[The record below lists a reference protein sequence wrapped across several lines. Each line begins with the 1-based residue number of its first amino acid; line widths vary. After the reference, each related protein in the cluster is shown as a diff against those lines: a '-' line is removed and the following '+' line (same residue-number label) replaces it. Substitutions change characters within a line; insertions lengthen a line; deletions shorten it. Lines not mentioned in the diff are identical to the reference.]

1 MKRAAAGS
9 RRLAALLPATLPGLL
24 LIGCASPVSVRELAT
39 GQIDTPAYE
48 LRGEDLP
55 SLQEQAGRLCRH
67 GGQVLHLGYRGDGL
81 RAPGDSWWGQ
91 RWSEAQR
98 LANPVQAQAQMTVVC
113 HPDAARGQ
121 VPLRA
126 TAPTPAAASID
137 AAAAAVPDGDMLAA
151 DTVVVGGPALPA
163 ALVAPAAS
171 APEPPAAK
179 HAAAAAV
186 PATSAAQTQTA
197 PKPAAPEAA
206 KPAPMAASAPRLAQ
220 AKRQTPYPVLSY

>member
-9 RRLAALLPATLPGLL
+9 RRLVALLPAALPGLL

-55 SLQEQAGRLCRH
+55 SLQDQAGRLCRH

-121 VPLRA
+121 VLSRAATPMPL
-126 TAPTPAAASID
+126 TAAPID
-137 AAAAAVPDGDMLAA
+137 ATAAAVPDGDMLAA
-151 DTVVVGGPALPA
+151 DTVA
-163 ALVAPAAS
+163 AGAPPVSAAS

-179 HAAAAAV
+179 HAAAAAT
-186 PATSAAQTQTA
+186 PAASAAVAQTA
-197 PKPAAPEAA
+197 PKPAPL
-206 KPAPMAASAPRLAQ
+206 AASAPRLAQ
-220 AKRQTPYPVLSY
+220 AKRQMPYPVLSY

>member
-9 RRLAALLPATLPGLL
+9 RRLAALLPAALPGLL

-55 SLQEQAGRLCRH
+55 SLQDQAGRLCRH

-98 LANPVQAQAQMTVVC
+98 LAAPVQAQAQMTVVC

-151 DTVVVGGPALPA
+151 DTVA
-163 ALVAPAAS
+163 AGAPPVSAAS
-171 APEPPAAK
+171 APEAPAAK
-179 HAAAAAV
+179 HAAGAAT
-186 PATSAAQTQTA
+186 PAASAAGAQTA
-197 PKPAAPEAA
+197 PKSV
-206 KPAPMAASAPRLAQ
+206 PMAASAPRLAQ